1 MFWVQ
6 LIFWIAFFVLF
17 YCYIGYL
24 LLLWLITTFKSR
36 PASTNINEYTL
47 PEVTFVVTAY
57 NEVNFIEQKISNTLQ
72 LQYPSSRLHFL
83 FVTDGSDDGTHEIVK
98 EYPAITLLHQ
108 PQRQGKPA
116 AINRAMQLV
125 TTPYVVFSDANT
137 LLNPDAIILL
147 MKHYH
152 DIKVGAVSG
161 EKKIQVSG
169 MNKAGIGEGI
179 YWKYESVLKQLESKF
194 YTLIGSAGELFS
206 MRSSL
211 FKPLLTAIV
220 LDDFFMAVSV
230 NEQGYRVVYEPGAV
244 ATETPSVS
252 LSEERKRKVRIAAG
266 AIQLMFT
273 VKGLFNFFKHPLF
286 SFQFISHKYLR
297 WIKAPVCL
305 VIIFIAGFFLRNEY
319 CVYEVLFYL
328 QCIFYVMAFIGWIA
342 YRFQQFIPLFY
353 FPFYFLFM
361 NYCNVLGWIR
371 YFTVKQTVLWEKA
384 DRVIN

>member
-1 MFWVQ
+1 MFWVK
-6 LIFWIAFFVLF
+6 LLFWLALFVLF

-24 LLLWLITTFKSR
+24 LLLWLITRFKST
-36 PASTNINEYTL
+36 AESSGTTYAIL
-47 PEVTFVVTAY
+47 PDVTFIVTAY
-57 NEVNFIEQKISNTLQ
+57 NEVDFIEQKISNTLQ

-83 FVTDGSDDGTHEIVK
+83 FVTDGSDDGTNEIVK
-98 EYPAITLLHQ
+98 KYPAITLLHQ
-108 PQRQGKPA
+108 PLRQGKPA

-137 LLNPDAIILL
+137 LLNPEAIQLL

-152 DIKVGAVSG
+152 DVKVGAVSG
-161 EKKIQVSG
+161 EKKIQVTG
-169 MNKAGIGEGI
+169 INRAGIGEGI
-179 YWKYESVLKQLESKF
+179 YWKYESFLKRLESKF

-206 MRSSL
+206 MRSAL
-211 FKPLLTAIV
+211 FKPLPTAMV

-230 NEQGYRVVYEPGAV
+230 NEQGYRVVYEPAAV

-273 VKGLFNFFKHPLF
+273 IKGLFNFFKHPLF

-305 VIIFIAGFFLRNEY
+305 VILFVAGFFLRNELCLY
-319 CVYEVLFYL
+319 RVLFYL
-328 QCIFYVMAFIGWIA
+328 QYIFYVMAFIGWIA
-342 YRFQQFIPLFY
+342 CRFKQFIPVFY